1 MGRWII
7 NNWWRVRIIFW
18 GTPEYSIASLDI
30 FIKSKHEVI
39 GVVSQPDKKRSRGN
53 KLISSPVKS
62 FVEQKSIKIY
72 TPEKIKDNI
81 DFINELKSLS
91 CDLFIVIAYGKILP
105 KEILEIPKFG
115 CWNAH
120 ASLLPRW
127 RGAAPIQWSLIKGD
141 EFTGVGIM
149 KMNEGLDT
157 GDLLL
162 EEKIKIGN
170 DDNLNTLSEKLSILS
185 AKLFLNATSLLEEN
199 IYKNT
204 NSQLT
209 KQNSLGREIT
219 YARMIE
225 KSDFRVDWGNE
236 AIEIIQKIKGLYPRA
251 NTTFR
256 GKNLKILKIKILS
269 SDEIKNEK
277 YHLMSNNSKP
287 GIIIAVIENEGI
299 IISTKT
305 DPIILLE
312 AKLEGKNISS
322 KNQLIQQLK
331 PTVGDYFSD

>member
-1 MGRWII
+1 
-7 NNWWRVRIIFW
+7 VRIIFW

-39 GVVSQPDKKRSRGN
+39 AVVSQPDKKRSRGN
-53 KLISSPVKS
+53 KLIPSPVKS
-62 FVEQKSIKIY
+62 IAEQESIKIY
-72 TPEKIKDNI
+72 TPEKIRGNI
-81 DFINELKSLS
+81 DFINELKSLY

-157 GDLLL
+157 GDILL
-162 EEKIKIGN
+162 EEKIKIDN
-170 DDNLNTLSEKLSILS
+170 NDNLNTLMEKLSILS
-185 AKLFLNATSLLEEN
+185 AKLFLNATSLIEEN
-199 IYKNT
+199 INKNT
-204 NSQLT
+204 YSQLT
-209 KQNSLGREIT
+209 KQNTLGRKIT
-219 YARMIE
+219 YARMIG
-225 KSDFRVDWGNE
+225 KSDYKVVWSDE
-236 AIEIIQKIKGLYPRA
+236 ALNISQKIKGLYPRA

-256 GKNLKILKIKILS
+256 GKNLKIIKIKVLNS
-269 SDEIKNEK
+269 NEIQNEK
-277 YHLMSNNSKP
+277 NLLISKYSKP
-287 GIIIAVIENEGI
+287 GIILAVIENEGI

-331 PTVGDYFSD
+331 PIVGDYFSD

>member
-1 MGRWII
+1 M
-7 NNWWRVRIIFW
+7 RIIFW
-18 GTPEYSIASLDI
+18 GTPEYSLSSLDI
-30 FIKSKHEVI
+30 LIKSKHEVI
-39 GVVSQPDKKRSRGN
+39 AVVSQPDKKRSRGN

-62 FVEQKSIKIY
+62 FAKKESIKIF
-72 TPEKIKDNI
+72 TPETIKGNI
-81 DFINELKSLS
+81 NFINELKLLS
-91 CDLFIVIAYGKILP
+91 CDLFIVVAYGKILP
-105 KEILEIPKFG
+105 KEILEIPKLG
-115 CWNAH
+115 SWNAH

-127 RGAAPIQWSLIKGD
+127 RGAAPIQWSLIEGD

-162 EEKIKIGN
+162 EEKIKIDN
-170 DDNLNTLSEKLSILS
+170 DDNLNTLSKKLSILS
-185 AKLFLNATSLLEEN
+185 AKLFLNAISLLEEN

-236 AIEIIQKIKGLYPRA
+236 AIKISQKIKGLYPRA

-256 GKNLKILKIKILS
+256 GKNLKILKIKVLS

-277 YHLMSNNSKP
+277 FIFMSNYSRP
-287 GIIIAVIENEGI
+287 GIILAVIENEGI

-312 AKLEGKNISS
+312 AKLEGKNKSS

-331 PTVGDYFSD
+331 PRVGEYFSD

>member
-1 MGRWII
+1 M
-7 NNWWRVRIIFW
+7 RIIFW
-18 GTPEYSIASLDI
+18 GTPEYSLASLDNL
-30 FIKSKHEVI
+30 IKSKHDVI
-39 GVVSQPDKKRSRGN
+39 AVVSQPDKKRSRGK

-62 FVEQKSIKIY
+62 FAEQESLKIY
-72 TPEKIKDNI
+72 TPEKIRHNI
-81 DFINELKSLS
+81 HFINELKSLS

-127 RGAAPIQWSLIKGD
+127 RGAAPIQWSLMKGD

-162 EEKIKIGN
+162 EEKIKIDIN
-170 DDNLNTLSEKLSILS
+170 ENLNTLSEKLSNLS

-199 IYKNT
+199 INKNI

-209 KQNSLGREIT
+209 KQSTLGREIT

-225 KSDFRVDWGNE
+225 KSDFKVDWGHE
-236 AIEIIQKIKGLYPRA
+236 ASKIYRKIKALYPRA

-256 GKNLKILKIKILS
+256 GKNLKIINIKVLS
-269 SDEIKNEK
+269 IDELKNEK
-277 YHLMSNNSKP
+277 YFFISNYSKP
-287 GIIIAVIENEGI
+287 GIILAVVENEGI

-322 KNQLIQQLK
+322 KKQLIQQLN
-331 PTVGDYFSD
+331 PSVGELISD

>member
-1 MGRWII
+1 
-7 NNWWRVRIIFW
+7 VRIIFW
-18 GTPEYSIASLDI
+18 GTPEYSIASLNI

-39 GVVSQPDKKRSRGN
+39 AVVSQPDKKRSRGN
-53 KLISSPVKS
+53 KLLSSPVKS
-62 FVEQKSIKIY
+62 IAEQESIKIY
-72 TPEKIKDNI
+72 TPEKIKGNI

-157 GDLLL
+157 GDILL
-162 EEKIKIGN
+162 EEKIKIDN
-170 DDNLNTLSEKLSILS
+170 SDNLKTLMGKLSTLS
-185 AKLFLNATSLLEEN
+185 AKLFLKATYLIEEN
-199 IYKNT
+199 INKNI

-209 KQNSLGREIT
+209 KQNTLGREIT

-225 KSDFRVDWGNE
+225 KLDYKVDWSDE
-236 AIEIIQKIKGLYPRA
+236 PLKISQKIKALYPRA

-256 GKNLKILKIKILS
+256 GKNLKIIKIKVLS
-269 SDEIKNEK
+269 SDKIKNEK
-277 YHLMSNNSKP
+277 YLLINNYSKP
-287 GIIIAVIENEGI
+287 GIILAVIENEGI
-299 IISTKT
+299 VISTKT

-331 PTVGDYFSD
+331 PKVGDYFSD

>member
-1 MGRWII
+1 
-7 NNWWRVRIIFW
+7 VRIIFW
-18 GTPEYSIASLDI
+18 GTPEYSIPSLDI

-39 GVVSQPDKKRSRGN
+39 AVVSQPDKKRSRGN
-53 KLISSPVKS
+53 KLIASPVKNIAKQ
-62 FVEQKSIKIY
+62 ESIKIY
-72 TPEKIKDNI
+72 TPEKIRGNI

-105 KEILEIPKFG
+105 KEILEIPTFG

-157 GDLLL
+157 GDILL
-162 EEKIKIGN
+162 EEKIKIN
-170 DDNLNTLSEKLSILS
+170 NNDNLNTLSEKLSILS

-199 IYKNT
+199 IHKKN

-209 KQNSLGREIT
+209 KQNTLGREIS

-225 KSDFRVDWGNE
+225 KADFKVEWGNE
-236 AIEIIQKIKGLYPRA
+236 AIKISQKIKGLYPRT
-251 NTTFR
+251 NTNFR
-256 GKNLKILKIKILS
+256 GKNLKILKIKVLT
-269 SDEIKNEK
+269 SDVIKNEK
-277 YHLMSNNSKP
+277 YLFMSNYSRP

-331 PTVGDYFSD
+331 PSVGEYISD

>member
-1 MGRWII
+1 MK
-7 NNWWRVRIIFW
+7 IIFW
-18 GTPEYSIASLDI
+18 GTPEYSIPSLDI
-30 FIKSKHEVI
+30 FIKSKHEI
-39 GVVSQPDKKRSRGN
+39 IAVVSQPDKKRSRGN

-62 FVEQKSIKIY
+62 FAQQNSLKIY
-72 TPEKIKDNI
+72 TPEKIRDNI
-81 DFINELKSLS
+81 RFINELKSLS

-105 KEILEIPKFG
+105 KEILEIPKLG

-127 RGAAPIQWSLIKGD
+127 RGAAPIQWSLMKGD

-162 EEKIKIGN
+162 EEKIKIDN
-170 DDNLNTLSEKLSILS
+170 NDNLNTLTEKLSILS
-185 AKLFLNATSLLEEN
+185 GKLFLNAASLLEEN
-199 IYKNT
+199 INEKT

-209 KQNSLGREIT
+209 KQKRLGREIS
-219 YARMIE
+219 YARMIK
-225 KSDFRVDWGNE
+225 KSDFKIDWGNE
-236 AIEIIQKIKGLYPRA
+236 AIKISRKIKALYPLV

-256 GKNLKILKIKILS
+256 GKNLKIIKIKVLS
-269 SDEIKNEK
+269 GDEIKNEK
-277 YHLMSNNSKP
+277 YLFMSNYSKP
-287 GIIIAVIENEGI
+287 GIILAVIENEGI

-331 PTVGDYFSD
+331 PRVGEYFSD

>member
-1 MGRWII
+1 M
-7 NNWWRVRIIFW
+7 RIIFW

-30 FIKSKHEVI
+30 FNKSKHEVI
-39 GVVSQPDKKRSRGN
+39 AVVSQPDKKRSRGN

-62 FVEQKSIKIY
+62 FAEQESIKIY
-72 TPEKIKDNI
+72 TPEKIRGNI

-105 KEILEIPKFG
+105 KEILDIPKFG

-141 EFTGVGIM
+141 EYTGVGIM

-157 GDLLL
+157 GDILL
-162 EEKIKIGN
+162 EEKIKIDN
-170 DDNLNTLSEKLSILS
+170 KDNLNTLSEKLSILS
-185 AKLFLNATSLLEEN
+185 AKLLLNATSLIEEN
-199 IYKNT
+199 INKNT

-209 KQNSLGREIT
+209 KQNTLGREIT

-225 KSDFRVDWGNE
+225 KSDFKVVWSKD
-236 AIEIIQKIKGLYPRA
+236 ALEISQIIKALYPRS

-256 GKNLKILKIKILS
+256 GKNLKIIKIKVLS

-277 YHLMSNNSKP
+277 YLLKSNYSKP
-287 GIIIAVIENEGI
+287 GIILAVIENDGI

>member
-1 MGRWII
+1 M
-7 NNWWRVRIIFW
+7 RIIFW
-18 GTPEYSIASLDI
+18 GTPEYSLASLDI
-30 FIKSKHEVI
+30 FIKSKYEVI
-39 GVVSQPDKKRSRGN
+39 AVVSQPDKKRSRGN
-53 KLISSPVKS
+53 KLISSPVKNLA
-62 FVEQKSIKIY
+62 EQESIKIY
-72 TPEKIKDNI
+72 TPEKIRGNI
-81 DFINELKSLS
+81 HFINELKSLC

-105 KEILEIPKFG
+105 KEILEIPKYG

-127 RGAAPIQWSLIKGD
+127 RGAAPIQWALMKGD

-162 EEKIKIGN
+162 EEKIKIN
-170 DDNLNTLSEKLSILS
+170 NNDNLSTLTEKLSILS
-185 AKLFLNATSLLEEN
+185 AKLFLNAISLLEQN
-199 IYKNT
+199 INKNT

-209 KQNSLGREIT
+209 KQNTLGREIT

-225 KSDFRVDWGNE
+225 KSDFKVDWGNE
-236 AIEIIQKIKGLYPRA
+236 AIQISRKIKALYPRA

-256 GKNLKILKIKILS
+256 GKNLKIIKIKVLSRHEIKKGKYCFMKNNSESGIILS
-269 SDEIKNEK
+269 
-277 YHLMSNNSKP
+277 
-287 GIIIAVIENEGI
+287 VIENEGI

-312 AKLEGKNISS
+312 AKLEGKNISRN
-322 KNQLIQQLK
+322 KQLIQQLN
-331 PTVGDYFSD
+331 PLVGEYLSD

>member
-1 MGRWII
+1 M
-7 NNWWRVRIIFW
+7 RIIFW

-30 FIKSKHEVI
+30 FIKSKHEVVA
-39 GVVSQPDKKRSRGN
+39 VVSQPDKKRSRGN
-53 KLISSPVKS
+53 KLISSPVKRIA
-62 FVEQKSIKIY
+62 EQESIKIY
-72 TPEKIKDNI
+72 TPEKIKGNT

-157 GDLLL
+157 GDILL
-162 EEKIKIGN
+162 EEKIKIDN
-170 DDNLNTLSEKLSILS
+170 NDNLNTLMGKLSILS
-185 AKLFLNATSLLEEN
+185 AKLFLNGTSLIEEN
-199 IYKNT
+199 INKNT
-204 NSQLT
+204 NFQLT
-209 KQNSLGREIT
+209 KQNNLGRGIT

-225 KSDFRVDWGNE
+225 KSDYKVVWSDE
-236 AIEIIQKIKGLYPRA
+236 ALKISQKIKALYPRA

-256 GKNLKILKIKILS
+256 GKNLKIIKIKVLS
-269 SDEIKNEK
+269 SDEIKNKK
-277 YHLMSNNSKP
+277 YILWSNYSKP
-287 GIIIAVIENEGI
+287 GIIVAVIENEGI

>member
-1 MGRWII
+1 M
-7 NNWWRVRIIFW
+7 RIIFW

-39 GVVSQPDKKRSRGN
+39 AVVSQPDKKRSRGN
-53 KLISSPVKS
+53 KLIASPVKS
-62 FVEQKSIKIY
+62 IAEQESIKIY
-72 TPEKIKDNI
+72 TPEKIRGNI

-115 CWNAH
+115 SWNAH

-127 RGAAPIQWSLIKGD
+127 RGAAPIQWSIMKGD

-149 KMNEGLDT
+149 KMDKGLDT

-162 EEKIKIGN
+162 EEKIKIN
-170 DDNLNTLSEKLSILS
+170 NNDNLNTLSEKLSILS
-185 AKLFLNATSLLEEN
+185 AKLFLNATSIIEEN
-199 IYKNT
+199 INKNT
-204 NSQLT
+204 NPQLI
-209 KQNSLGREIT
+209 KQNTLGREIT

-225 KSDFRVDWGNE
+225 KSDFKVDWGNE
-236 AIEIIQKIKGLYPRA
+236 AIKISQKIKALYPRT
-251 NTTFR
+251 NTNFR
-256 GKNLKILKIKILS
+256 GKNLKILKIKVLT
-269 SDEIKNEK
+269 SDVIKNEK
-277 YHLMSNNSKP
+277 YLFMSNYSRP
-287 GIIIAVIENEGI
+287 GIILAVIENEGI

-312 AKLEGKNISS
+312 AKLEGKSISS
-322 KNQLIQQLK
+322 KKQLIQQLK
-331 PTVGDYFSD
+331 PSAGENLSD

>member
-1 MGRWII
+1 M
-7 NNWWRVRIIFW
+7 RIIFW
-18 GTPEYSIASLDI
+18 GTPEYSLASLDI
-30 FIKSKHEVI
+30 FVKSKHEVI
-39 GVVSQPDKKRSRGN
+39 AVVSQPDKKRTRGN

-62 FVEQKSIKIY
+62 FAEQESIKIY
-72 TPEKIKDNI
+72 TPEKIRDNI
-81 DFINELKSLS
+81 HFVNELKSLS

-105 KEILEIPKFG
+105 IEILEIPKFG

-127 RGAAPIQWSLIKGD
+127 RGAAPIQWSLMKGD

-157 GDLLL
+157 GDILL
-162 EEKIKIGN
+162 EEKIKIDN
-170 DDNLNTLSEKLSILS
+170 NDNLKTLTEKLSIIS
-185 AKLFLNATSLLEEN
+185 AKLFLNATSLIEEN
-199 IYKNT
+199 INKNT
-204 NSQLT
+204 NSQLA
-209 KQNSLGREIT
+209 KQNTLGREIT

-225 KSDFRVDWGNE
+225 KSDYKVDWDNE
-236 AIEIIQKIKGLYPRA
+236 AIKISRKIKALYPRA

-256 GKNLKILKIKILS
+256 GKNLKIIKIKVLS
-269 SDEIKNEK
+269 SDELNNEK
-277 YHLMSNNSKP
+277 YFFMSNYSKP
-287 GIIIAVIENEGI
+287 GIILAVIENEGI

-322 KNQLIQQLK
+322 KKQLIQQLK
-331 PTVGDYFSD
+331 PSVGEYLSD

>member
-1 MGRWII
+1 
-7 NNWWRVRIIFW
+7 VRIIFW

-30 FIKSKHEVI
+30 FIKSKHDVI
-39 GVVSQPDKKRSRGN
+39 AVVSQPDKKRSRGN

-62 FVEQKSIKIY
+62 FAEKESIKIF
-72 TPEKIKDNI
+72 TPAKIRDNI
-81 DFINELKSLS
+81 HFSNELKSLS

-105 KEILEIPKFG
+105 KEILEIPKYG

-157 GDLLL
+157 GDLLV

-170 DDNLNTLSEKLSILS
+170 DDNLTTLSEKLSILS
-185 AKLFLNATSLLEEN
+185 AKLFLNSTSLLEEN
-199 IYKNT
+199 MNKNS

-209 KQNSLGREIT
+209 KQTTLGREIT

-225 KSDFRVDWGNE
+225 KLDFKVDWGNE
-236 AIEIIQKIKGLYPRA
+236 AVKISQQIKALYPRA

-256 GKNLKILKIKILS
+256 GKNLKILKIKVLS
-269 SDEIKNEK
+269 SDEVKNEK
-277 YHLMSNNSKP
+277 YFLMSNYSKP
-287 GIIIAVIENEGI
+287 GIILAVIENEGI
-299 IISTKT
+299 IIATKT

-331 PTVGDYFSD
+331 PTVGEYFTD

>member
-1 MGRWII
+1 M
-7 NNWWRVRIIFW
+7 RIIFW
-18 GTPEYSIASLDI
+18 GTPDYSLSTLDI
-30 FIKSKHEVI
+30 LIKSKHEVI
-39 GVVSQPDKKRSRGN
+39 AVVSQPDRKRSRGN
-53 KLISSPVKS
+53 KLVSSPVKS
-62 FVEQKSIKIY
+62 FAEKESIKIY
-72 TPEKIKDNI
+72 TPEKIRNNTP
-81 DFINELKSLS
+81 FINELKSLS

-105 KEILEIPKFG
+105 KEILEIPKIG

-162 EEKIKIGN
+162 EEKFKIDYN
-170 DDNLNTLSEKLSILS
+170 DNLNTLTKKLSILS
-185 AKLFLNATSLLEEN
+185 AKLFLNALCLLEEN
-199 IYKNT
+199 T
-204 NSQLT
+204 NSKLT
-209 KQNSLGREIT
+209 KQNTLGREIT

-225 KSDFRVDWGNE
+225 KSDYILDWDNE
-236 AIEIIQKIKGLYPRA
+236 AIKIFQKIKGLYPRA
-251 NTTFR
+251 NVTFR
-256 GKNLKILKIKILS
+256 GKNLKIIKIKVLS
-269 SDEIKNEK
+269 RDEINYEK
-277 YHLMSNNSKP
+277 YSFMSNYSKP
-287 GIIIAVIENEGI
+287 GMVLAVIENEGI

-322 KNQLIQQLK
+322 KKQLIQQLK
-331 PTVGDYFSD
+331 PSIGEYLSD

>member
-1 MGRWII
+1 M
-7 NNWWRVRIIFW
+7 RIIFW

-30 FIKSKHEVI
+30 FIKSKYEVI
-39 GVVSQPDKKRSRGN
+39 AVVSQPDKKRSRGN

-62 FVEQKSIKIY
+62 FAEQESIKIY
-72 TPEKIKDNI
+72 TPEKIRDNI
-81 DFINELKSLS
+81 QFINELKSLS

-105 KEILEIPKFG
+105 IEILKIPKFG

-127 RGAAPIQWSLIKGD
+127 RGAAPIQWSLLKGD

-162 EEKIKIGN
+162 EEKIKIDN
-170 DDNLNTLSEKLSILS
+170 NDNLNTLSEKLSILS
-185 AKLFLNATSLLEEN
+185 AKLFLNATSLIEEN
-199 IYKNT
+199 INKNI
-204 NSQLT
+204 NYQLT
-209 KQNSLGREIT
+209 KQNTLGREIT

-225 KSDFRVDWGNE
+225 KSDFKVDWGNE
-236 AIEIIQKIKGLYPRA
+236 ATKISQKIKALYPRA

-256 GKNLKILKIKILS
+256 GKNLKILKIKVLS
-269 SDEIKNEK
+269 SDEIKNEN
-277 YHLMSNNSKP
+277 YLFISNYSRP

-322 KNQLIQQLK
+322 KKQLIQQLK
-331 PTVGDYFSD
+331 PSVGEYLSD